1 MIKNSKRSQAW
12 GIDIT
17 VALVIFIAGLVGI
30 YLYSINLSA
39 EAQETLNLLSYDGNL
54 IASTLLQE
62 GTPSDWHLSL
72 TPGEVIIPGLI
83 TDGKINSNKL
93 SNFSNLIQT
102 SPSLIQAKLNTQYNF
117 CITIANLNEICTCY
131 DTNCFPPQSAP
142 NNLVKIERYVAYENI
157 PSSMEL
163 IIWN

>member
-1 MIKNSKRSQAW
+1 MIKHSKRSQAW

-83 TDGKINSNKL
+83 TEGKINSNKL
-93 SNFSNLIQT
+93 SNFSNLIDT
-102 SPSLIQAKLNTQYNF
+102 SPSLIQAKLNTRYNF
-117 CITIANLNEICTCY
+117 CITINRWGTNCTCY
-131 DTNCFPPQSAP
+131 NSGCITPRDNP
-142 NNLVKIERYVAYENI
+142 NNLVRIERYVAYENI